1 MERKKKEELARAEVV
16 DVDENDDDEDSSDVS
31 LRSDDSL
38 LLEVSFL

>member
-16 DVDENDDDEDSSDVS
+16 DVDETDDDEDSSAVS

>member
-16 DVDENDDDEDSSDVS
+16 DVDETDDDEDSSDVS

>member
-38 LLEVSFL
+38 LLEVSLL